1 MVILLIGGECSLMN
15 ALIDKLNKD
24 RHRVY
29 LITGK
34 RERTRGYHK
43 VFEKYNFPY
52 DCDGIKEIF
61 ESTRPDVVLHMGA
74 YDTNYDWSQARKESV
89 RFTSELTNILSA
101 FCGNKKGRFVY
112 LSSQEVFGKS
122 YPEEVKEEELVS
134 AKSFKA
140 MAVSQGETICK
151 SYENTRGMET
161 AALRLDHLY
170 GIPKKGTMED
180 NPCFDMILT
189 AFKTKK
195 IAANSKNE
203 FSMLFQSD
211 AVEFIARL
219 VTADNLEH
227 DVYHISSG
235 NQITQT
241 ELAELVNKSLGG
253 VCEIH
258 DDTIDTGQRLVLD
271 GRRYKEEFGQT
282 IFVGYE
288 TGVKKVARYMK
299 RHEETFL
306 KTEEH
311 KEQGIG
317 TWHLIKS
324 IILLLI
330 PYVENMICF
339 IPFFMLNNRAVG
351 SQYFDRLDFYLL
363 YVLLFAIV
371 YGQQQAIFSSL
382 LATAG
387 YCFRQMYD
395 QSGFEVLLNYNTYV
409 WMAQL
414 FILGM
419 VVGYMKDRLRFVK
432 NQDEEEIGY
441 LSGQL
446 DDISDINDSNV
457 RMKHTFESQIV
468 NHKDSLGKIYEIT
481 SALDQYGPEE
491 VLFYAA
497 RTLSQL
503 MDSEDVAIY
512 TIADKGYA
520 RLFSSTSKA
529 AGKLGNSIEYARLT
543 GMYEELKE
551 HRVYVNRTLQKDY
564 PMMASAI
571 FEGDE
576 MEIIL
581 MIWGIPWERMNLAEM
596 NRLTVVGYLI
606 QNAVIRANRYLNA
619 LKDQR
624 YVEGT
629 QIMDTGAF
637 TQLVRAFEDA
647 KRNRLTEC
655 TLVKIDEAKKLEKT
669 EKKISSLLRQ
679 SDYIGTMEDGLYVLL
694 PNTDQK
700 NAAYVIKRIREIGF
714 ESHIVTGEVMV

>member
-112 LSSQEVFGKS
+112 LSSQEVFGKY
-122 YPEEVKEEELVS
+122 YPEDVKEEEPVS

-151 SYENTRGMET
+151 SYENTRGLET
-161 AALRLDHLY
+161 AVLRLDHLY

-180 NPCFDMILT
+180 NPCFDMILA

-195 IAANSKNE
+195 IAADSRNE
-203 FSMLFQSD
+203 FSMLFQID

-235 NQITQT
+235 NRITQT

-253 VCEIH
+253 GCEIH
-258 DDTIDTGQRLVLD
+258 DDTVGTGQRLVLD
-271 GRRYKEEFGQT
+271 GRRYREEFGQT

-288 TGVKKVARYMK
+288 MGVKKVAQYMK

-419 VVGYMKDRLRFVK
+419 VVGYMKDRLRFVR

-481 SALDQYGPEE
+481 SVLDQYGPEE

-497 RTLSQL
+497 RTLSKL

-512 TIADKGYA
+512 TVADKRYA

-529 AGKLGNSIEYARLT
+529 AGKLGNSIEYVHLT

-551 HRVYVNRTLQKDY
+551 HRVYVNRMLQKDY

-629 QIMDTGAF
+629 QILGTEAF
-637 TQLVRAFEDA
+637 TQLVHAFEDA
-647 KRNRLTEC
+647 KRNGLTEC
-655 TLVKIDEAKKLEKT
+655 TLVKIDAEKKLEKKG
-669 EKKISSLLRQ
+669 KKISALLRQ
-679 SDYIGTMEDGLYVLL
+679 SDYIGTLEDGLYVLL

-700 NAAYVIKRIREIGF
+700 NAAYVIARMREIGLD
-714 ESHIVTGEVMV
+714 SHVVTGEVTA